1 MLRPYMTGLVF
12 WRLFSANPDLR
23 EGGGARR
30 GGAVVGVEL
39 EGSGRSALAQSGR
52 RENGPIKLTD
62 MAFLR
67 LRPCPGRGFT
77 PGCVLVATSE
87 GGEGRLGKCVLFTAP
102 WWHPK
107 TNITQ
112 YCFYQYCTVLLAKL
126 CQHKLTTRAEQRDV
140 IEICSCVFF
149 FFQLLMSFTTEILEN
164 PQKNSWL

>member
-87 GGEGRLGKCVLFTAP
+87 GEKAGWENVCCLLPPGGTLRQTSPNTVFT
-102 WWHPK
+102 
-107 TNITQ
+107 N
-112 YCFYQYCTVLLAKL
+112 TVL
-126 CQHKLTTRAEQRDV
+126 
-140 IEICSCVFF
+140 SCWQNCV
-149 FFQLLMSFTTEILEN
+149 STN
-164 PQKNSWL
+164 